1 MQEELR
7 PLLSQVA
14 ALGRKYGAKRLMLFG
29 SRARADFKERSDIDI
44 AVWGMPEPYRSMF
57 WAELEE
63 LPTLLKFDVCHISPN
78 TDRPFLENILKD
90 GELLYEES

>member
-7 PLLSQVA
+7 PLLSQVV

-44 AVWGMPEPYRSMF
+44 AVWGMPEPSRSMF

-78 TDRPFLENILKD
+78 TDRTFLENILKD
-90 GELLYEES
+90 GEFLYEES